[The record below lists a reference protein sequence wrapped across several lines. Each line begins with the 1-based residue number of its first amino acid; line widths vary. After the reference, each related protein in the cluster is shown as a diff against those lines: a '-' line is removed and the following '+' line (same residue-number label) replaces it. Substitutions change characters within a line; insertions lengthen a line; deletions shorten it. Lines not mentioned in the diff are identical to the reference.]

1 MEVEFTNRKNIK
13 LLYLGA
19 ITIFCLSLVWK
30 QFNNENKTVVV
41 YTTNNKENGISTTD
55 IIETK
60 STFKTK
66 NSLSSRIAPT
76 KTSTVNTTS
85 IADEMPLYIDINKA
99 DCDSLTRLEGVG
111 EALAQAIIRYREEN
125 GGFRNIEEIM
135 NVHGIGE
142 GIFYAVRDFIYV
154 ENSIYPEIDNEQED
168 IPEYDDEQ
176 EYDNEQEGESEVIP
190 EITEEIPTEPPLTLE
205 DVAPIDINSAD
216 IELLML
222 LPNVD
227 EEIAAKIIELRDS
240 IHGFSNTYELLYI
253 EELTQDDVAEILEY
267 VVVKEEKIE

>member
-13 LLYLGA
+13 LLYFGA

-66 NSLSSRIAPT
+66 NTLSSRIVST

-111 EALAQAIIRYREEN
+111 EALAQAIISYRENN
-125 GGFRNIEEIM
+125 GGFNNIEEIM

-142 GIFYAVRDFIYV
+142 GIFYAVCDYIYV
-154 ENSIYPEIDNEQED
+154 ENPVYPETEYEQEYA
-168 IPEYDDEQ
+168 PEYDDEVLL
-176 EYDNEQEGESEVIP
+176 DNEQEEESEVIP

-205 DVAPIDINSAD
+205 EAAPIDINSAD

-227 EEIAAKIIELRDS
+227 EEIAAKIIKLRDS

-267 VVVKEEKIE
+267 VVVEDEKMD